1 MIIFYGLRTGQGS
14 AGWFFCSVSCP
25 WRSLGDTQLVDGL
38 FWGPRRLCSQ
48 VWCLGRAGWKGGP
61 PPQNGSLRVVISAQ
75 GSQSE
80 CSRENTEA
88 GSLLGSSFGYPS
100 MSFCHVPLA
109 NQVPRAG
116 LDSGGG
122 S

>member
-61 PPQNGSLRVVISAQ
+61 PPRMAVSEWSYQLRAPRVSVPEKTQKQEVFLDLA
-75 GSQSE
+75 
-80 CSRENTEA
+80 
-88 GSLLGSSFGYPS
+88 LGIPA
-100 MSFCHVPLA
+100 CHSVTFHWPTKSPGLA
-109 NQVPRAG
+109 
-116 LDSGGG
+116 
-122 S
+122 